1 MTFYGLQ
8 QGHWIWRTRWH
19 TGNTPPPPPPP
30 GTQYLVVYQDP
41 K

>member
-19 TGNTPPPPPPP
+19 TGNTPPPPP